1 MHASYLKRPTGE
13 EVWSLCARG
22 YETVNAYTKENRLTR
37 IAKPDNWRLDSD
49 AAANDAAQRG
59 EEARMLISGM
69 ELPETDKEAARE
81 QAEEQAEAQGSSF
94 KTTRIASMRSVASAR
109 SGITAVFPPGMCR
122 TNDTRPSTRETVASQ
137 RSVWKGCPDPESV
150 CSNVPACASGTH
162 RLLRPHTS
170 QSFSP
175 CATNK
180 SSTSAGANV
189 YKRPESAQS
198 WSARNLHNVTS
209 PIATYLKTS
218 PESAKPKPRP
228 GLSSYCAALS
238 TMNREMV
245 RK

>member
-1 MHASYLKRPTGE
+1 MTEMHASYLKRPTGE

-59 EEARMLISGM
+59 EAARMLISGM
-69 ELPETDKEAARE
+69 ELPEADEETARE
-81 QAEEQAEAQGSSF
+81 QAEAQESTF
-94 KTTRIASMRSVASAR
+94 KTMRNASMRSVASAR
-109 SGITAVFPPGMCR
+109 SGITAVFPPGTCR

-150 CSNVPACASGTH
+150 CSNVPACASGSH
-162 RLLRPHTS
+162 RLLRPHTT
-170 QSFSP
+170 QSFAP
-175 CATNK
+175 RATNK
-180 SSTSAGANV
+180 LSGAAGANV